1 MVSRLPRQEG
11 AQQFASVISGLG
23 QHLVRPQV
31 RLEET
36 PAPSR
41 VAPFAAALAAEVVPG
56 RLETEDPLA
65 TGRFIVLYDPEQP
78 EAWNGAWR
86 IVTYARARMEPEIA
100 TDPLLGEVGW
110 SWLTDALDSAGV
122 GYQALGGTVTRVV
135 SDGFAG
141 LAHRRA
147 EVDMEIRASWS
158 PTGADVAE
166 HLRAWSEMLCT
177 IAGLPPL
184 PSGVTPLP
192 TVDGRL

>member
-1 MVSRLPRQEG
+1 MVSRLPRQDG
-11 AQQFASVISGLG
+11 AQRFAEVVGGLRSE
-23 QHLVRPQV
+23 LVRPQV

-36 PAPSR
+36 PAPAR
-41 VAPFAAALAAEVVPG
+41 IAPFAAALAADVVPG
-56 RLETEDPLA
+56 RAEDEDPLA
-65 TGRFIVLYDPEQP
+65 TGRFIVLHDPDEP
-78 EAWNGAWR
+78 EPWNGAWR
-86 IVTYARARMEPEIA
+86 IVTYARARVEPEIA

-110 SWLTDALDSAGV
+110 SWLTDALEAAGLS
-122 GYQALGGTVTRVV
+122 YDALGGTVTRVV

-158 PTGADVAE
+158 PAGVDVPE

-184 PSGVTPLP
+184 PTGVTALP
-192 TVDGRL
+192 TSGR